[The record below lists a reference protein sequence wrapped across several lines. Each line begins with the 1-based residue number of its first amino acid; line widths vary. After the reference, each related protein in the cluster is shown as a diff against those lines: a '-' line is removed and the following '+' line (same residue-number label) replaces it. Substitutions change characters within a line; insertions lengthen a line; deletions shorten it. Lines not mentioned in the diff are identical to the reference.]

1 MSMIIKKLKEI
12 VRINPNKIAYK
23 NDEEYITYKDLY
35 DRCNYYSRLLIKEGN
50 GSVIIYGSKEINVFI
65 SIISCVMAGRT
76 YIPVDK
82 FIPLER
88 FKKIVK
94 ITNSSLII
102 SDEDILIDGIKTI
115 RLDELELYKNDSDK
129 VQDNNVA
136 YIIFTSGS
144 TGEAKG
150 VPISYNNLNNFIRW
164 ISSIYPLNTYK
175 NIKVLNQ
182 ASFSFDLS
190 VADIYYSL
198 FNNHTLISYTN
209 YSNVFDIIKR
219 ESIDVCVMTPTFMK
233 MLLLNDEFNSNNY
246 PSLKCIYF
254 CGEVLEKKNVLK
266 LFNRFPNINIIN
278 AYGPTEATSAVC
290 SILITK
296 DILDDEILPVGDVLK
311 SATDIKVINNE
322 IVLKGNSVFSG
333 YLGNYNGGYYKENG
347 INVYKTGD
355 YGYIKNNKLYC
366 SGRIDSQIKYKGYR
380 IELNDIKN
388 NILKVDGIIDAEV
401 IAKYNQDN
409 IVKSIKAFVVLDSK
423 YDIFYVK
430 DELSKLLP
438 SYMIPKTI
446 KVLDKLP
453 VNNNG
458 KVDRKAL
465 SNL

>member
-102 SDEDILIDGIKTI
+102 SDENILIDGIKTI

-190 VADIYYSL
+190 VVDIYYSL

-266 LFNRFPNINIIN
+266 LFDRFPNINIIN

-333 YLGNYNGGYYKENG
+333 YLGNYNGGYYNENG

-366 SGRIDSQIKYKGYR
+366 SGRKDNQIKYKGYR

-423 YDIFYVK
+423 YDILYVK

>member
-1 MSMIIKKLKEI
+1 M
-12 VRINPNKIAYK
+12 
-23 NDEEYITYKDLY
+23 
-35 DRCNYYSRLLIKEGN
+35 
-50 GSVIIYGSKEINVFI
+50 
-65 SIISCVMAGRT
+65 
-76 YIPVDK
+76 
-82 FIPLER
+82 
-88 FKKIVK
+88 
-94 ITNSSLII
+94 
-102 SDEDILIDGIKTI
+102 
-115 RLDELELYKNDSDK
+115 
-129 VQDNNVA
+129 
-136 YIIFTSGS
+136 
-144 TGEAKG
+144 
-150 VPISYNNLNNFIRW
+150 
-164 ISSIYPLNTYK
+164 
-175 NIKVLNQ
+175 
-182 ASFSFDLS
+182 
-190 VADIYYSL
+190 
-198 FNNHTLISYTN
+198 
-209 YSNVFDIIKR
+209 
-219 ESIDVCVMTPTFMK
+219 CVMTPTFMK

-266 LFNRFPNINIIN
+266 LFDRFPNINIIN

-366 SGRIDSQIKYKGYR
+366 SGRKDNQIKYKGYR

-409 IVKSIKAFVVLDSK
+409 IVKNIKAFVVLDSK
-423 YDIFYVK
+423 YDILYVK

>member
-175 NIKVLNQ
+175 N
-182 ASFSFDLS
+182 
-190 VADIYYSL
+190 
-198 FNNHTLISYTN
+198 
-209 YSNVFDIIKR
+209 
-219 ESIDVCVMTPTFMK
+219 
-233 MLLLNDEFNSNNY
+233 ML
-246 PSLKCIYF
+246 
-254 CGEVLEKKNVLK
+254 
-266 LFNRFPNINIIN
+266 
-278 AYGPTEATSAVC
+278 
-290 SILITK
+290 
-296 DILDDEILPVGDVLK
+296 
-311 SATDIKVINNE
+311 
-322 IVLKGNSVFSG
+322 
-333 YLGNYNGGYYKENG
+333 
-347 INVYKTGD
+347 
-355 YGYIKNNKLYC
+355 
-366 SGRIDSQIKYKGYR
+366 
-380 IELNDIKN
+380 
-388 NILKVDGIIDAEV
+388 
-401 IAKYNQDN
+401 
-409 IVKSIKAFVVLDSK
+409 
-423 YDIFYVK
+423 
-430 DELSKLLP
+430 
-438 SYMIPKTI
+438 
-446 KVLDKLP
+446 
-453 VNNNG
+453 
-458 KVDRKAL
+458 
-465 SNL
+465 